1 VGRYGDEPFSFD
13 LDKKERLPSGPF
25 LDFHNLIAITPQGHW
40 LAQADP
46 STVRE
51 WDLRTGAEL
60 PSWHAPG
67 GVVTATAF
75 TPDGRRRMTLSWD
88 GRGRLTDLS
97 TGAQTPPF
105 DLFDPQNVDA
115 PRQFDYANFSPDG
128 RLMAAVGGSSVG
140 MWKTADLEKGGKVTP
155 VAIVG
160 GFTLA
165 PHSVAFSPDGRR
177 LAAGGD
183 GREAVRLYDADSHL
197 PVLTLAARGSIFQ
210 RIAFSPDGT
219 VLAASNEEGEL
230 HLWRAPSWAEIEAA
244 EGTDRA
250 GGEQH

>member
-1 VGRYGDEPFSFD
+1 
-13 LDKKERLPSGPF
+13 
-25 LDFHNLIAITPQGHW
+25 
-40 LAQADP
+40 
-46 STVRE
+46 
-51 WDLRTGAEL
+51 
-60 PSWHAPG
+60 
-67 GVVTATAF
+67 
-75 TPDGRRRMTLSWD
+75 MTLSWD

-115 PRQFDYANFSPDG
+115 PRQFDSATFSPDR

-140 MWKTADLEKGGKVTP
+140 LWKAADLDRGGGVPP
-155 VAIVG
+155 VAILG

-165 PHSVAFSPDGRR
+165 PHSIAFSPDGRR

-183 GREAVRLYDADSHL
+183 GREAVRLYDAESFL
-197 PVLTLAARGSIFQ
+197 PVLTLAARGSLFQ
-210 RIAFSPDGT
+210 RTAFSPDGT

-244 EGTDRA
+244 EAATSGSSTRRSGGASSGGFGGSMGA
-250 GGEQH
+250 GLSSLFMAAEHRHGPGG